1 MNGND
6 VKSASV
12 ESNANNYSKQPQK
25 ASQQEHQVRET
36 RQRKD
41 IQRSPQV
48 VNQPLNNENHSIN
61 RKEQKSVQTAYD
73 TDVQNDK
80 YKMRHRINKVDNLE
94 IVINL
99 LRVIISQ
106 KTV

>member
-25 ASQQEHQVRET
+25 HQQEHQVRET

-41 IQRSPQV
+41 IQRSSQV
-48 VNQPLNNENHSIN
+48 EPLNNENHSIN
-61 RKEQKSVQTAYD
+61 RKEEVSS
-73 TDVQNDK
+73 N
-80 YKMRHRINKVDNLE
+80 
-94 IVINL
+94 
-99 LRVIISQ
+99 
-106 KTV
+106 

>member
-36 RQRKD
+36 RQRK
-41 IQRSPQV
+41 RYTKV
-48 VNQPLNNENHSIN
+48 VTSG
-61 RKEQKSVQTAYD
+61 
-73 TDVQNDK
+73 
-80 YKMRHRINKVDNLE
+80 
-94 IVINL
+94 
-99 LRVIISQ
+99 
-106 KTV
+106 

>member
-41 IQRSPQV
+41 IQRSSQV

-61 RKEQKSVQTAYD
+61 RKERSQFKLLMILMFK
-73 TDVQNDK
+73 NDK